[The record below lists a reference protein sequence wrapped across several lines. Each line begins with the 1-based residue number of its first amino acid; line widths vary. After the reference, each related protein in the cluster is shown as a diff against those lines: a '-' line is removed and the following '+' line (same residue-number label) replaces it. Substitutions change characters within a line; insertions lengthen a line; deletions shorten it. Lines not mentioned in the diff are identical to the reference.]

1 MEFIK
6 KALVQVKEHFLSLTT
21 SQKLVYILL
30 VALIAISSVWTIVW
44 TAKPEMIPLLDQT
57 FSDTQLA
64 NIENRFDMWDV
75 KYKVENGKILVRRQ
89 DQNRLLARLQLA
101 SALPSDLS
109 KGWRNLI
116 LKSDMWLPA
125 EDRRRRWQLAREQRL
140 AQVIQLMDGVRDAHV
155 IVNTGSKR
163 LLSGG
168 PSSDPSAAVYLQMQP
183 GVKPSRKVIEAVAD
197 LVSGAV
203 NRLERDRVR
212 IVADGIPY
220 RVSKEDSLFASD
232 VLETRRQYEKHF
244 GEKIKEILGI
254 PDALVGVFVDLET
267 EKIKTEQQK
276 YGEPVVSREHNVEDV
291 SEEPQPGGQ
300 PGVRP
305 NTGLS
310 VSTVQPNVNKSS
322 KTESDTE
329 YNGQRD
335 VTTVVKQNLAGTVKS
350 IRATVNIP
358 HSYFEQIY
366 KQQTGKTE
374 KPTEADLK
382 PIITAQIEDIRKKVM
397 PIINTNDPKDVEV
410 SWFYDTGHLAGTTA
424 IADTASTSSISG
436 FAQYAKPLGLVVL
449 VFSSL
454 LMVLMILKKATTANV
469 SVPDVERTSG
479 SKEPPP
485 MLDADEGP
493 IGEAE
498 TTDGF
503 LQAIEVDED
512 TVRNKKM
519 AEQVSTLVKEDPAA
533 SANLIKQWIKKDK

>member
-6 KALVQVKEHFLSLTT
+6 KALVQVREHFSSLTI
-21 SQKLVYILL
+21 SQKLVYVLL
-30 VALIAISSVWTIVW
+30 IALIAISLVWTVVW
-44 TAKPEMIPLLDQT
+44 TAEPEMTPLLDQT
-57 FSDTQLA
+57 FSDAQLA
-64 NIENRFDMWDV
+64 NIENRLDMWDI

-140 AQVIQLMDGVRDAHV
+140 AQVIQLMDGVREAHV
-155 IVNTGSKR
+155 IINTGSKR

-183 GVKPSRKVIEAVAD
+183 GAKPSRKVIEAVAD

-203 NRLERDRVR
+203 NRLDRDRVR

-220 RVSKEDSLFASD
+220 RVSKENSPFASD
-232 VLETRRQYEKHF
+232 VLETRRRYEQHF
-244 GEKIKEILGI
+244 GGKIREVLGI
-254 PDALVGVFVDLET
+254 PDALVGVFVELET
-267 EKIKTEQQK
+267 ETIKTEQQK
-276 YGEPVVSREHNVEDV
+276 YGEPVVSREHNIEDV
-291 SEEPQPGGQ
+291 SEEPQPSGQ

-310 VSTVQPNVNKSS
+310 VPTGQAKTSKSS
-322 KTESDTE
+322 KTESETE
-329 YNGQRD
+329 YSGQRD

-350 IRATVNIP
+350 IHATVNIP
-358 HSYFEQIY
+358 HSYFVQIY

-382 PIITAQIEDIRKKVM
+382 PIITAQLEDIRKKVM
-397 PIINTNDPKDVEV
+397 PVINTNDPKNVEV
-410 SWFYDTGHLAGTTA
+410 SWFYDTGHLAGVPA
-424 IADTASTSSISG
+424 IAGTTSTSSIGG

-449 VFSSL
+449 AFSSL
-454 LMVLMILKKATTANV
+454 LMVLMTLKKATTGSV
-469 SVPDVERTSG
+469 SVPDIERTS
-479 SKEPPP
+479 SSREQPPI
-485 MLDADEGP
+485 LDADEGP
-493 IGEAE
+493 VGEAE
-498 TTDGF
+498 ITDGF
-503 LQAIEVDED
+503 LQAIEVDKD
-512 TVRNKKM
+512 TVRTKKM
-519 AEQVSTLVKEDPAA
+519 AEQVSTLVKEDPSA
-533 SANLIKQWIKKDK
+533 SANLIKQWIKKGK